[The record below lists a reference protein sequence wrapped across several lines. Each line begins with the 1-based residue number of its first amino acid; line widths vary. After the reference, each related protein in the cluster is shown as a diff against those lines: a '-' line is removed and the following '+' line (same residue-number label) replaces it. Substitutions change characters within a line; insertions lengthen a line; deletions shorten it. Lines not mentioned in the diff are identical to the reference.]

1 MRAYFL
7 TNMYL
12 SSIQNGI
19 QALHCL
25 QEINNNYTNNHM
37 LHDWAVNHKTT
48 FVLNGGTS
56 QQMTNILKLFDHGS
70 NPYPWSYFREES
82 LEDTLTCVGII
93 VPVSIYGTRR
103 SDYGSFDHELSEL
116 LTSKR
121 FAK

>member
-25 QEINNNYTNNHM
+25 QEMNNSYPDNHM
-37 LHDWAVNHKTT
+37 LTDWATNHKTT
-48 FVLNGGTS
+48 FVQNGGTS
-56 QQMTNILKLFDHGS
+56 QQMTNILKLFDHDN
-70 NPYPWSYFREES
+70 NPYPWSYFRESS
-82 LEDTLTCVGII
+82 LDDTLTCVGII

-116 LTSKR
+116 LSSKR